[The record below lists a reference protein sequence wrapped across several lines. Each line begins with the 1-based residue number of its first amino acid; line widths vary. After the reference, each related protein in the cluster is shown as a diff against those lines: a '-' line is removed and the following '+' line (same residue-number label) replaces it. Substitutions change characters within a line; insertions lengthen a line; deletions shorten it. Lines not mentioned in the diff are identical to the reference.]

1 VLIVSEIPSLDVPL
15 RVSPMYDPLTTDI
28 TILKYTTTL
37 ATRFTLL
44 NEIRH
49 RAFLGT
55 LSSLKVMYFNMI
67 AHIDLNDLPLLTTA
81 SQFPVNLHLWSG
93 KDPHRPNFLE
103 LVILGKG
110 LYGLN
115 LPYLRLL
122 KFWLGV

>member
-1 VLIVSEIPSLDVPL
+1 
-15 RVSPMYDPLTTDI
+15 
-28 TILKYTTTL
+28 
-37 ATRFTLL
+37 
-44 NEIRH
+44 
-49 RAFLGT
+49 
-55 LSSLKVMYFNMI
+55 MYFNMI
-67 AHIDLNDLPLLTTA
+67 AHIDLNDLPLLATA

-122 KFWLGV
+122 NFWTVFNEVIYRPNLDFTAIFQSRALLVAILCTWWRK